1 MEFLE
6 DFKDAMFARPAQ
18 VNWTKALASWTCPTD
33 PSNSIGDCDPC
44 GNEAW
49 GNWKHVRW
57 VLLFR
62 LLLSS
67 LFLLFSSNYPDYT
80 TILIFL
86 PSVFPQLGCRGEHLG
101 GGKYRL
107 PGTGDITNVHITDYF
122 VEGPVPLA
130 ELCPLITLREIDLD
144 GGNLVGSIPIG
155 FANCFPHLIELDL
168 SYNKLTGSIPGAAI
182 AEVKTLQEF
191 KVDYNQLTGIIPPEL
206 MYLPE
211 IHWLRFSANPL
222 QGTLPATLTQTA
234 RMLSQLE
241 FHSAGIEG
249 DLKVLA
255 NHRLTSFEGRENPRL
270 CGLVPVGVRWA
281 SGFNFYGTNL
291 GVPCSVVA

>member
-1 MEFLE
+1 
-6 DFKDAMFARPAQ
+6 MFARPAQ
-18 VNWTKALASWTCPTD
+18 VNWTKALASWTCPTN

-44 GNEAW
+44 GAEAW
-49 GNWKHVRW
+49 GNWKHVRFL
-57 VLLFR
+57 VFFGLV
-62 LLLSS
+62 SS
-67 LFLLFSSNYPDYT
+67 YSHPT
-80 TILIFL
+80 TPPP
-86 PSVFPQLGCRGEHLG
+86 PSQLGCRGEHIG

-122 VEGPVPLA
+122 IEGPVPVA
-130 ELCPLITLREIDLD
+130 ELCPLVTLTEIDLD
-144 GGNLVGSIPIG
+144 GGNLIGSIPTR
-155 FANCFPHLIELDL
+155 FADCFPRLIEIDL
-168 SYNKLTGSIPGAAI
+168 SYNQLTGTIPGAAI

-206 MYLPE
+206 MSLPE

-222 QGTLPATLTQTA
+222 QGTLPAALTQTA

-255 NHRLTSFEGRENPRL
+255 NHRLTSFEARENPKL
-270 CGLVPVGVRWA
+270 CGLVPVGVRYA
-281 SGFNFYGTNL
+281 SGFNYYGTKL

>member
-1 MEFLE
+1 LE
-6 DFKDAMFARPAQ
+6 IATHAELKHGGTGSMYVFQCFFGL
-18 VNWTKALASWTCPTD
+18 VSSYSHPTI
-33 PSNSIGDCDPC
+33 PP
-44 GNEAW
+44 
-49 GNWKHVRW
+49 HP
-57 VLLFR
+57 
-62 LLLSS
+62 LS
-67 LFLLFSSNYPDYT
+67 
-80 TILIFL
+80 
-86 PSVFPQLGCRGEHLG
+86 QLGCRGEHIG

-122 VEGPVPLA
+122 IEGPVPVA
-130 ELCPLITLREIDLD
+130 ELCPLVTLTEIDLD
-144 GGNLVGSIPIG
+144 GGNLIGSIPTG
-155 FANCFPHLIELDL
+155 FADCFPRLIEIDL
-168 SYNKLTGSIPGAAI
+168 SYNQLTGTIPGAAI

-206 MYLPE
+206 MSLPE

-222 QGTLPATLTQTA
+222 QGTLPSALTQTA

-255 NHRLTSFEGRENPRL
+255 NHRLTSFEARENPKL
-270 CGLVPVGVRWA
+270 CGLVPVGVRYA
-281 SGFNFYGTNL
+281 SGFNYYGTQL